1 LFFTHDINQHF
12 VARTGRGKETL
23 PMKKKRLSSCQD
35 PGASCQSMVGV
46 ARQHELCPDDYV
58 HEIAENTVN
67 VAGDAIGKQ
76 RAC

>member
-1 LFFTHDINQHF
+1 
-12 VARTGRGKETL
+12 
-23 PMKKKRLSSCQD
+23 MKKTRLSSCQD
-35 PGASCQSMVGV
+35 PGASCQSMVAV